1 MTIQAFEFEDKV
13 REWKLERVKFGPFNL
28 LVGMSGVGKTLILD
42 SLRRVSKA
50 VIEGARRVPGCA
62 WTMEIAI
69 DGKRYVWSAATS
81 RPSAS
86 VGAFYMLDDMLE
98 EDGEIDA
105 SYEDICFVE
114 ESVTREDGSVL
125 FNRCDDDLVLRDRP
139 MPSLKKTES
148 LISLLNED
156 EEIKPIFRAM
166 RRFLVSNAHALTRTY
181 FPYDTRRFERA
192 ESKFKTLDD
201 LRDASNLSVMA
212 KMLIM
217 QNRFPDDFKKVVSQ
231 YQAIFEQIEE
241 VKVGKLSEFD
251 PAAEGPDIPA
261 EWIAVALR
269 ERGVPR
275 LLVHHRISS
284 GMIRTL
290 MHLFELALAPAGTV
304 VLIDE
309 FENSL
314 GVNCLSQVTDH
325 LLERSGDLQFLI
337 TSHHPYIINNVPIRD
352 WLVVTRHGCTVKVLD
367 ASQLPALNTKSHQDK
382 FTLLTNLR
390 EYERGVA

>member
-1 MTIQAFEFEDKV
+1 MTILAFQFEDKV
-13 REWKLERVKFGPFNL
+13 REWKLERVKFAPFNL

-42 SLRRVSKA
+42 SLRRVRNA
-50 VIEGARRVPGCA
+50 GIRGPRLVPGCA
-62 WTMEIAI
+62 WTMEIAVE
-69 DGKRYVWSAATS
+69 GKLYSWSAETS
-81 RPSAS
+81 RPSTS
-86 VGAFYMLDDMLE
+86 GSTISIFQVLE
-98 EDGEIDA
+98 G
-105 SYEDICFVE
+105 SEDIDRGSEAVHFVE
-114 ESVTREDGSVL
+114 ESITLEDGSVL
-125 FNRCDDDLVLRDRP
+125 FKRSGDELVLRGQP

-156 EEIKPIFRAM
+156 DTVKPIFRAM
-166 RRFLVSNAHALTRTY
+166 HRFLTSDAQALTRG
-181 FPYDTRRFERA
+181 FVVFDKPGIARM
-192 ESKFKTLDD
+192 ESKLNTLDD
-201 LRDASNLSVMA
+201 LRDASSIPFMA
-212 KMLIM
+212 KMFIM
-217 QNRFPDDFKKVVSQ
+217 QNRFPDDFNKVVSQ
-231 YQAIFEQIEE
+231 YREIFKQVEE

-251 PAAEGPDIPA
+251 VTVEGSVLPA
-261 EWIAVALR
+261 EFITVALR
-269 ERGVPR
+269 ERDVPR
-275 LLVHHRISS
+275 WLLVHHHISS

-314 GVNCLSQVTDH
+314 GVNCLSEVTEH
-325 LLERSGDLQFLI
+325 LIERSGDLQFFI

-367 ASQLPALNTKSHQDK
+367 ATQLPALNTKSHQDK